1 MAKRNWNRDPFEGGY
16 NPITITDYPMTVGLD
31 PDLGKYG
38 LRLPFAPLRTQSSGN
53 MTIKRASDN
62 FELTEVSRT
71 TSPSTNEYRVDY
83 EADTYLGTGWT
94 QFNGANDGLQVLV
107 SCKISGDL
115 IVGGAIPELGED
127 NTWTGNQTFTGATSF
142 DGPIENSSTTFG
154 LNIAS
159 NGTIRHYG
167 TPVWGYDISGNP
179 VYCKILTGTT
189 VAATNY
195 VNHGISG
202 SPVTN
207 AKIVDFSI
215 MLLEASTPEVY
226 KVGVES
232 SSLSPYYTTSKSINN
247 AQVVFTQSTPTAGV
261 TYYITI
267 LYKK

>member
-94 QFNGANDGLQVLV
+94 QFNGANNGLQVLV

-115 IVGGAIPELGED
+115 IVGGSIPELGED
-127 NTWTGNQTFTGATSF
+127 NTWTGDQTFTGTTSF

-167 TPVWGYDISGNP
+167 TPVWGYDISGDP

-189 VAATNY
+189 ILGTNSIS
-195 VNHGISG
+195 HSISG

-207 AKIVDFSI
+207 GKIVDFDV
-215 MLLEASTPEVY
+215 MLLRSSPLQLY
-226 KVGVES
+226 KQDLENTGGS
-232 SSLSPYYTTSKSINN
+232 SYMTILKFITDTT
-247 AQVVFTQSTPTAGV
+247 VDFTQSTLLAGV
-261 TYYITI
+261 TYYIKI